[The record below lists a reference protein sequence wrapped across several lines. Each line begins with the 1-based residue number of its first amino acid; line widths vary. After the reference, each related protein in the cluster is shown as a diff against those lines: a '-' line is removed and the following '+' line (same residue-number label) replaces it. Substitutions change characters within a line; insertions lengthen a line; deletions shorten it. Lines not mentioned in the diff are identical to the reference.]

1 VQAILEQ
8 EVSATAVVPRPGA
21 DSQLFRRC
29 ADGDSGAREELVSR
43 FLPMA
48 RRLAMRYRRRGESTE
63 DLVQVASM
71 GLVKAVERFD
81 YRRGAPF
88 PSYAVPTID
97 GELKRYLRDT
107 SWAAHVPQ
115 RMRERV
121 LEVERATERLRR
133 TLGRSPTSAEVADH
147 MDLDVT
153 DVLEA
158 GEAATAYGALS
169 LDAPAHGDDEAATR
183 ADTVGAEEVRYDLV
197 EYGVTLAP
205 AIRALPTRQRV
216 ILRLRFERDMTQSEI
231 AQVMGISQMHVSRM
245 LRQALT
251 RLRAVARTRHAV
263 D

>member
-1 VQAILEQ
+1 
-8 EVSATAVVPRPGA
+8 
-21 DSQLFRRC
+21 
-29 ADGDSGAREELVSR
+29 
-43 FLPMA
+43 MA
-48 RRLAMRYRRRGESTE
+48 RRLAMRYRRRGESTD

-81 YRRGAPF
+81 HRRGAAF
-88 PSYAVPTID
+88 STYAVPTID

-107 SWAAHVPQ
+107 TWAAHVPQ

-133 TLGRSPTSAEVADH
+133 TLGRSPTSAEVAEH
-147 MDLDVT
+147 MELEVT

-158 GEAATAYGALS
+158 GEAATAYGAIS
-169 LDAPAHGDDEAATR
+169 LDAPAYDGEDETSSR
-183 ADTVGAEEVRYDLV
+183 AETLGAEEVRYDLV

-205 AIRALPTRQRV
+205 AIRALPARQRI

-245 LRQALT
+245 LRQALG
-251 RLRAVARTRHAV
+251 RLHVVARTRDPV
-263 D
+263 G